1 MKKNVGSL
9 DKTIRVLIAAVVV
22 LLSYFEVI
30 TGTASIIL
38 LAVAMVLVITSFA
51 NFCPLYAALG
61 KSTCSTKK

>member
-30 TGTASIIL
+30 TGTASIVL

-61 KSTCSTKK
+61 KNTCSTKK